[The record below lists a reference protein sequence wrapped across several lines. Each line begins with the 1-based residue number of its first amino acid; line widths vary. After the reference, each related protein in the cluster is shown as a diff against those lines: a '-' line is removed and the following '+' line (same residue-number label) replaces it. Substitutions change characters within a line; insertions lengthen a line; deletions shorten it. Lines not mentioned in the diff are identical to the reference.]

1 MRRQLPSMIS
11 LSCFAAFA
19 RHMSVTKAAEELNLT
34 QSAVSR
40 QIKNLED
47 MLGCALVERVKQR
60 LLLTDTGREYVQE
73 ISLLLDQMEAATHRV
88 RSSHTGHL
96 RVGAEP
102 SFTTRWLLPKLREYV
117 RLHPDIDLEIMNDLR
132 RLYDSHEGYDV
143 GILYGD
149 GNWPEFESRFLMH
162 SEMLAVCTPELLE
175 RHGPIVKRRDILRYP
190 LLHHAAHSSLMRSS
204 TQLWLDKAGLSPKE
218 IEALPGQRLEHFQF
232 VLDAALHGLGV
243 TVLPHFFVAKDVAE
257 GRLVVACQ
265 EPLICGGYY
274 VVMPRHSR
282 DPKINRF
289 ADWLL
294 QWRDGQENSSAAP
307 LYK

>member
-47 MLGCALVERVKQR
+47 MLGCTLVERVKQR
-60 LLLTDTGREYVQE
+60 LLLTDSGREYVQE
-73 ISLLLDQMEAATHRV
+73 VSLLLDQLEAATHRV
-88 RSSHTGHL
+88 RSSHSGRL

-102 SFTTRWLLPKLREYV
+102 SFTTRWLLPKLKEYA
-117 RLHPDIDLEIMNDLR
+117 RLHPEIELEIMNDLR
-132 RLYDSHEGYDV
+132 RLYDRHEGYDV

-149 GNWPEFESRFLMH
+149 GDWPEFDSRYLMAG
-162 SEMLAVCTPELLE
+162 EMVAVCAPELLE
-175 RHGPIVKRRDILRYP
+175 RYGPIIDRRDILRYP
-190 LLHHAAHSSLMRSS
+190 LLHHTSLTTLTKSS
-204 TQLWLDKAGLSPKE
+204 TQLWLYSAGLTPRE

-243 TVLPHFFVAKDVAE
+243 TVLPRFFVAREVEE
-257 GRLVVACQ
+257 GRLVIACQ
-265 EPLICGGYY
+265 EPLVCGSYY
-274 VVMPRHSR
+274 VVVPKQTR
-282 DPKINRF
+282 DSKITRF
-289 ADWLL
+289 AEWLL
-294 QWRDGQENSSAAP
+294 QWAEEQP
-307 LYK
+307 